1 MPEVKPMTTRESYR
15 ILGVTAKAELT
26 EIRRRFRALAQKYH
40 PDLNPD
46 NPKAAAQFRR
56 VVEAYETVQAHLA
69 RTAKNE
75 KLYYRNRRTAKQEFF
90 EEVLGINPARE
101 TASQSVGPDFRYD
114 FRIPFV
120 DAFLG
125 MSTTIMVPRLDPCL
139 YCHTSGKVPAGRPRT
154 CPDCRGQGY
163 PVRGPGMFRSGPECR
178 RCRGKGVIQ
187 EEPCPACEGKGHHVH
202 LRHYHLDIPAGT
214 EDGDRFRFVGEGGE
228 SFVRGGS
235 PGNLEVVVSVEPH
248 EFFTRKG
255 RDLHCQF
262 KVSFAQAALGGE
274 VQVPTL
280 RGHATL
286 NLPRGTQNGA
296 IFRFPAAGAPGGA
309 DQPPG
314 DQIVEVVVAT
324 PERLTP
330 NQRNI
335 LEELARQGKTEI
347 NQAAHE

>member
-1 MPEVKPMTTRESYR
+1 MTTRESYR

-56 VVEAYETVQAHLA
+56 IVEAYETVQAHRA
-69 RTAKNE
+69 RTPKNE
-75 KLYYRNRRTAKQEFF
+75 KLYYRSRRSAKQEFF
-90 EEVLGINPARE
+90 EEVLGINPSRE
-101 TASQSVGPDFRYD
+101 SVQAMGPDFRYD

-120 DAFLG
+120 DALLG
-125 MSTTIMVPRLDPCL
+125 VSTTIVVPRFVPCGR
-139 YCHTSGKVPAGRPRT
+139 CRNRGRVPTDLPRT
-154 CPDCRGQGY
+154 CPDCQGQGY
-163 PVRGPGMFRSGPECR
+163 PIKGPGLFRSGPECR
-178 RCRGKGVIQ
+178 NCRGKGEIQ
-187 EEPCPACEGKGHHVH
+187 EEPCPACEGKGHHIH
-202 LRHYHLDIPAGT
+202 LRHYRLDIPAGT
-214 EDGDRFRFVGEGGE
+214 EDGARFRFVGEGGE
-228 SFVRGGS
+228 SFVKGGQ

-280 RGHATL
+280 RGYVTL
-286 NLPRGTQNGA
+286 NLPRGTQNGD

-309 DQPPG
+309 GQPPG

-324 PERLTP
+324 PERLSLV
-330 NQRNI
+330 QRNI
-335 LEELARQGKTEI
+335 LEELARQGK
-347 NQAAHE
+347 NGVNRAAHE